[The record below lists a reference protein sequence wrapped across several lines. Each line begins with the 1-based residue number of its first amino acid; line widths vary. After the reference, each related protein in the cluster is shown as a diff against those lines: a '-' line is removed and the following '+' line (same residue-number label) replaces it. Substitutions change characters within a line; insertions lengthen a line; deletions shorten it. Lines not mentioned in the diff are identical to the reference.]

1 MLRSLWLI
9 AVFFS
14 FLGLG
19 SQAPFIL
26 ALGYVWIDTFRPQEV
41 ATFLLNQIP
50 VAMIMGAAAVGSY
63 LLMDRRSPPKLNFI
77 TVAQFSLAIWA
88 TITLLWAVSPDR
100 ALLKWDWAFKTMMFA
115 AFIPFVIRSRI
126 QIEAFLQVYYF
137 SLAANLLPFGMK
149 TILSGGGYGQAL
161 GLSGANYGLG
171 EGSTLAAVSVMTVP
185 IAIYLANHGQL
196 LPKSLAVKSM
206 YYGMSALAIFTTIGT
221 FERTGL
227 VGLVILG
234 IGIFLKSRRKILMLA
249 LVLGI
254 GTLIANAT
262 SGAWTARI
270 STIGTFQ
277 QDSSTMVRIM
287 VWQWTLNY
295 VLANPLGGGF
305 EMYAINRIELPT
317 EAMGS
322 EVEVQTGRAFHSI
335 YFEVLGELGWIG
347 IVLFVGLLLGA
358 QLILR
363 RVARLAKTTPGME
376 WCQDLA
382 RTLQVC
388 LAVMSVCG
396 SFIGIAYQPF
406 IHYLLALTVCTA
418 ECLRRSMKTAV
429 VGATGW
435 RAHASRQQGPRAD
448 AGVGAIAL
456 PGSAV
461 TAGRR
466 VTDKPFHE
474 PPA

>member
-1 MLRSLWLI
+1 MLRSIWL
-9 AVFFS
+9 VFVYLA

-19 SQAPFIL
+19 AYAPFVF
-26 ALGYVWIDTFRPQEV
+26 ALGYVWVDTFRPQEV
-41 ATFLLNQIP
+41 AYIVLNQLP

-63 LLMDRRSPPKLNFI
+63 LLLDRRSPPKLTFI
-77 TVAQFSLAIWA
+77 TVAQFSLAVWS

-100 ALLKWDWAFKTMMFA
+100 AWIKWDWAFKTMMFA
-115 AFIPFVIRSRI
+115 VFIPFVIRSRV

-137 SLAANLLPFGMK
+137 SLVANLLPFGVK
-149 TILSGGGYGQAL
+149 IILSGGGYGRSL
-161 GLSGANYGLG
+161 GLSEANYGLG
-171 EGSTLAAVSVMTVP
+171 EGSTFAAVAVMTIP
-185 IAIYLANHGQL
+185 IAMYLANHGQL
-196 LPKSLAVKSM
+196 LPKSVVVKLM

-221 FERTGL
+221 FQRTGL

-234 IGIFLKSRRKILMLA
+234 IGIFLKSRRKIMTLA

-254 GTLIANAT
+254 GTIIAYAT

-270 STIGTFQ
+270 STIATFQ
-277 QDSSTMVRIM
+277 QDSSAMVRIL

-322 EVEVQTGRAFHSI
+322 EVEVQNGRAFHSI
-335 YFEVLGELGWIG
+335 YFEVLGEHGWIG
-347 IVLFVGLLLGA
+347 IVLFVVLLVGA
-358 QLILR
+358 QLVLR
-363 RVARLAKTTPGME
+363 RVARLAKATPGME

-418 ECLRRSMKTAV
+418 ECLRRTMNAAV
-429 VGATGW
+429 VGPIGW
-435 RAHASRQQGPRAD
+435 RAQTLRQQGSRAD
-448 AGVGAIAL
+448 AGIGDIAL
-456 PGSAV
+456 PRSAV

-466 VTDKPFHE
+466 VPDKPFHE